1 MIITVTLNP
10 CFDRT
15 LDVPG
20 FRVGQHAKAR
30 LLALVPAG
38 KGVNVAKGVAKL
50 GGEIGACI
58 LIGHGEAQ
66 AFRDSFA
73 AQGVECAACEVAGV
87 TRTNTTVLDPA
98 GHTTT
103 HLREHGFTVSSRDLA
118 ALRGTLLDLVGAHRA
133 RREQVTLVFAG
144 SLPPGLEPA
153 DFAGLLADARG
164 AGATVVVDTSGEALR
179 AAVQAGCLDTIK
191 PNLLE
196 LGQCLGR
203 DLDARDGPVGASEL
217 LGRVGR
223 VLLTLG
229 EGGAWVIENDFRIG
243 MKCPLPAA
251 EQRNSVGAGDA
262 FLAGWLY
269 GWSRFGERAT
279 ALRWAVAAGAA
290 CLRSETSV
298 DYRVEDVRA
307 MLERCEPI

>member
-1 MIITVTLNP
+1 M
-10 CFDRT
+10 
-15 LDVPG
+15 
-20 FRVGQHAKAR
+20 
-30 LLALVPAG
+30 
-38 KGVNVAKGVAKL
+38 
-50 GGEIGACI
+50 
-58 LIGHGEAQ
+58 
-66 AFRDSFA
+66 
-73 AQGVECAACEVAGV
+73 
-87 TRTNTTVLDPA
+87 
-98 GHTTT
+98 
-103 HLREHGFTVSSRDLA
+103 
-118 ALRGTLLDLVGAHRA
+118 
-133 RREQVTLVFAG
+133 
-144 SLPPGLEPA
+144 
-153 DFAGLLADARG
+153 
-164 AGATVVVDTSGEALR
+164 VVDTSGEALR